1 MIELSEATGEV
12 WHGAVQ
18 TGRLALTR
26 WLSTWSGPVRISGST
41 ARMVDPITVPVM
53 SHHPKIAPPADEL
66 DLSGVLVRTDYA
78 DDARFAQ
85 VLADARRQVGADS
98 THAARLLVVDDP
110 RLAGIPPD
118 HLTRLVEVDSFAFVA
133 DRQSMADGTLL
144 VIDLY
149 GDSETHLDTFRVAPQ
164 GVFMVETNLALA
176 NVDFSDFATLVD
188 DDGVYRDATDWAS
201 S

>member
-1 MIELSEATGEV
+1 MGRSKRRRLL
-12 WHGAVQ
+12 
-18 TGRLALTR
+18 TGR
-26 WLSTWSGPVRISGST
+26 LSTWSDLVRIAGST
-41 ARMVDPITVPVM
+41 ARMIDPIIVPVV
-53 SHHPKIAPPADEL
+53 SHDPKIAPPADEL

-85 VLADARRQVGADS
+85 VLADARRQVGPDS
-98 THAARLLVVDDP
+98 TYAARLLVVDDP
-110 RLAGIPPD
+110 QLAGVQPD
-118 HLTRLVEVDSFAFVA
+118 HLTQLVEVDSFAFIA

-188 DDGVYRDATDWAS
+188 DDGVYRDATDWAAS
-201 S
+201 